1 MEIKN
6 KRKNPKRPNT
16 EGSIDNRSG
25 STFILKNVQYDLDI
39 IKVNMKGVVY
49 LILTNFL
56 MTLNKKSYLQTVVT

>member
-25 STFILKNVQYDLDI
+25 STFKLKNVQYDLDI
-39 IKVNMKGVVY
+39 IKVNMKGVV
-49 LILTNFL
+49 
-56 MTLNKKSYLQTVVT
+56 